1 MARRPTYTKPE
12 RPPHSAGEKKQDIIR
27 IKRRIDELNAF
38 DPSAVRDRFSDP
50 DVTKLETAISSTLAA
65 VFGEGTSEYRRYIN
79 ASSLDNGPI
88 VMESSWISAR
98 GGGFDSDQSQEASRY
113 LTEGKAQ
120 ALALLQQA
128 VDALEEEIEF
138 SQPENSAFETEAY
151 TTERAKTRRVFIV
164 HGHDEGS
171 REGVARYLE
180 KIGFEPIILHEQAN
194 KGRTVI
200 EKVEANSDVGFA
212 VVLLT
217 PDDEGRK
224 VGGAMES
231 RARQN
236 VLLELGYFIGRLGRE
251 NVCAI
256 RKNDVAVPSDFAGV
270 VWENMDEAGVWKQ
283 ALARELQAA
292 GHDIDWNRV
301 MNK

>member
-1 MARRPTYTKPE
+1 MARRPTYSKPE
-12 RPPHSAGEKKQDIIR
+12 RPHRSVGEKRQDIVR
-27 IKRRIDELNAF
+27 IKRRIDELRAF
-38 DPSAVRDRFSDP
+38 DPEIVTVRFSDP
-50 DVTKLETAISSTLAA
+50 NVTKLETAISSTLAA
-65 VFGEGTSEYRRYIN
+65 VFGEGTSDYNRYVN
-79 ASSLDNGPI
+79 ASRLDNGPI
-88 VMESSWISAR
+88 MMESGWISAR
-98 GGGFDSDQSQEASRY
+98 RGGFDADQSREASRY
-113 LTEGKAQ
+113 LAEGKAQ

-138 SQPENSAFETEAY
+138 SEPESIAIRPEVDTVEAV
-151 TTERAKTRRVFIV
+151 KTRRVFIV
-164 HGHDEGS
+164 HGHDEGA
-171 REGVARYLE
+171 RESLARYLE
-180 KIGFEPIILHEQAN
+180 KIGFQPIILHEQAN

-224 VGGAMES
+224 LGGTMEF

-236 VLLELGYFIGRLGRE
+236 VLLELGYFIGRLGRA

-256 RKNDVAVPSDFAGV
+256 KKNDVAIPSDFAGV
-270 VWENMDEAGVWKQ
+270 VWENMDEAGAWRQ

-301 MNK
+301 MGK

>member
-1 MARRPTYTKPE
+1 MARRPTYIKPE
-12 RPPHSAGEKKQDIIR
+12 RPYRSLGEKRQDIIR

-38 DPSAVRDRFSDP
+38 DPETVTDRFSDP
-50 DVTKLETAISSTLAA
+50 NVTKLQTAISSTLAA
-65 VFGEGTSEYRRYIN
+65 VFGDGTTEYRRYIN

-88 VMESSWISAR
+88 MMESSWASAR
-98 GGGFDSDQSQEASRY
+98 GGRFDDGRSREASRY
-113 LTEGKAQ
+113 LAEGKGQ

-138 SQPENSAFETEAY
+138 SEPENAVAGSDGEAV
-151 TTERAKTRRVFIV
+151 EAVISRRVFIV
-164 HGHDEGS
+164 HGHDEGA
-171 REGVARYLE
+171 RESVARYLE

-200 EKVEANSDVGFA
+200 EKVEANGDVGFA

-217 PDDEGRK
+217 PDDEGHK
-224 VGGAMES
+224 LGDPMEP

-236 VLLELGYFIGRLGRE
+236 VLLELGYFIGRLGRA

-256 RKNDVAVPSDFAGV
+256 RKNDVAIPSDFAGV
-270 VWENMDEAGVWKQ
+270 VWENMDDAGAWKQ

-292 GHDIDWNRV
+292 GHNIDWNKV
-301 MNK
+301 MGK

>member
-1 MARRPTYTKPE
+1 MARRPTYSRPE
-12 RPPHSAGEKKQDIIR
+12 RPHRSVGEKRQDIVR
-27 IKRRIDELNAF
+27 IKRRIDELRAF
-38 DPSAVRDRFSDP
+38 DPETVNVRFSDP
-50 DVTKLETAISSTLAA
+50 NVTKLETAISSTLAA
-65 VFGEGTSEYRRYIN
+65 VFGEGTSDYNRYIG
-79 ASSLDNGPI
+79 ASRLDNGPI
-88 VMESSWISAR
+88 MMETGWASSR
-98 GGGFDSDQSQEASRY
+98 RGGFDGDQSREASRY
-113 LTEGKAQ
+113 LEEGKER

-128 VDALEEEIEF
+128 VDLLEEEIEF
-138 SQPENSAFETEAY
+138 FNPESVAIRPEFDAIEAV
-151 TTERAKTRRVFIV
+151 KTRRVFIV
-164 HGHDEGS
+164 HGHDEGA
-171 REGVARYLE
+171 RESVARYLE

-224 VGGAMES
+224 IGDAMEL

-236 VLLELGYFIGRLGRE
+236 VLLELGYFIGRLGRA

-256 RKNDVAVPSDFAGV
+256 KKNDVAIPSDFAGV
-270 VWENMDEAGVWKQ
+270 VWENMDGAGAWKQ
-283 ALARELQAA
+283 SLARELQAA

-301 MNK
+301 MGK

>member
-1 MARRPTYTKPE
+1 MARRSTFTRPE
-12 RPPHSAGEKKQDIIR
+12 RPSRSAGEKKQDIVR

-38 DPSAVRDRFSDP
+38 DPATVSVRFSDP
-50 DVTKLETAISSTLAA
+50 NVTKLETSISSTLAA
-65 VFGEGTSEYRRYIN
+65 VFGEGTSEYNRYIN
-79 ASSLDNGPI
+79 ASRLDNGPI
-88 VMESSWISAR
+88 TIESDWISAR
-98 GGGFDSDQSQEASRY
+98 RGGFERDRSQEASRHIA
-113 LTEGKAQ
+113 EGKAQ

-138 SQPENSAFETEAY
+138 SEPENCALKPEAHPAVG
-151 TTERAKTRRVFIV
+151 AKIRRIFIV
-164 HGHDEGS
+164 HGHDEGA
-171 REGVARYLE
+171 RESVARYLE
-180 KIGFEPIILHEQAN
+180 KIGFEPVILHEQAN

-200 EKVEANSDVGFA
+200 EKVEANSDVSFA

-224 VGGAMES
+224 LGGPMEL

-236 VLLELGYFIGRLGRE
+236 VLLELGYFIGKLGRA

-256 RKNDVAVPSDFAGV
+256 KKNEVAIPSDFAGV
-270 VWENMDEAGVWKQ
+270 VWENMDQTGAWKQ

-292 GHDIDWNRV
+292 GHEIDWNSV
-301 MNK
+301 MKT